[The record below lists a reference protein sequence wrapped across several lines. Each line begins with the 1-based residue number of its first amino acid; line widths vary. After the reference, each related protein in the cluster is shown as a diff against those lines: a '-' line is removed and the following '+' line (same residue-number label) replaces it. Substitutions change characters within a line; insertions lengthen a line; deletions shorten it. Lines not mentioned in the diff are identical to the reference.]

1 MIRFE
6 QMRESSGS
14 LKTISTSESF
24 KSLRSHYIIISS
36 LVGPSALDKYSYEI
50 RRSFADPLTVHS
62 LDPSIE
68 SSRTKEVVFIFIFQS
83 EVIL

>member
-1 MIRFE
+1 
-6 QMRESSGS
+6 MRESSGS

-24 KSLRSHYIIISS
+24 KSLRSHYIITSS
-36 LVGPSALDKYSYEI
+36 LVGPSAPDKYSYKI
-50 RRSFADPLTVHS
+50 GRSFANPLTVYS

-68 SSRTKEVVFIFIFQS
+68 SSRTKEVMFVFIFQS